1 MAEARPVAGR
11 VDGPVAGP
19 VAARVPGRGRAGRA
33 VGVALGPLWVTTF
46 RDPVRE
52 GRLRFLG
59 LTRSERQ
66 VARISVVTLAALLGS
81 AVLAGAW
88 RRGDLFPLDSGAS
101 TLFVP
106 AGVLGIT
113 LMGFLVAWL
122 ALTWGGLRGGALVRL
137 GVAAAYLLLS
147 STFSVNAFFD
157 IGSGRWIL
165 VHSELVLRLGL
176 WTPAVALAVAALT
189 TRWPRLDRWVVRCGR
204 VLCTAGVVALFGGM
218 LWSHAVLLDLGR
230 DSVTPSLTS
239 AALQNLDLLVAPL
252 VFVSAVAVV
261 DFALD
266 VSTSVAAPA
275 ARLRRRWLLLA
286 VVAVAS
292 VKLWGEVLRQLDY
305 WRATL
310 SHQPQAVARAAL
322 CVVLLG
328 VLALVVTRFRRSEDS
343 LEAKEDLTFGG
354 ALLLTSPFTIQGL
367 LLTLGLLVAAHTG
380 DDGALA
386 WATDFPAN
394 WLNSWGLLIASGFA
408 VVVGIVLMRRSHG
421 GLGDELGSGL
431 IVVGAWDGVALAL
444 TNSSLGLGFSYRSV
458 DVVVT
463 LAVLVVLLARWRR
476 VDRSLLVTALT
487 VLVFSWLVTSQGDYI
502 SFLGRLVGLS
512 AVVVVVFGIV
522 WTLLSGSS
530 FTSSSSRW
538 MPQPARPLLFVGYI
552 LLSVVILTWSVTTHS
567 ATSSLD
573 QLTAYYFMAIPLAA
587 WLLGRRVLDRRG
599 TGSAGGEARALPEE
613 LGHGVG
619 TTQG

>member
-1 MAEARPVAGR
+1 MAEAAPVAGR
-11 VDGPVAGP
+11 VA
-19 VAARVPGRGRAGRA
+19 GRGRAARA

-52 GRLRFLG
+52 GRLRLLG
-59 LTRSERQ
+59 LTLSERQ
-66 VARISVVTLAALLGS
+66 VARVGLVTLAALLGS
-81 AVLAGAW
+81 AVLAGTW
-88 RRGDLFPLDSGAS
+88 RRGDLFPLDTGDT

-113 LMGFLVAWL
+113 LMGSLAAWL

-137 GVAAAYLLLS
+137 GVATAYLLLN
-147 STFSVNAFFD
+147 STFSVDAFLD
-157 IGSGRWIL
+157 IGSGRWVL
-165 VHSELVLRLGL
+165 VHSGLVLRLGL
-176 WTPAVALAVAALT
+176 WAPAAVLAVAALT

-204 VLCTAGVVALFGGM
+204 VVCTAGVAALFGGM
-218 LWSHAVLLDLGR
+218 LWAHAILLDLGR
-230 DSVTPSLTS
+230 DSVTPSLIS
-239 AALQNLDLLVAPL
+239 GALQDLHLLVAPL

-275 ARLRRRWLLLA
+275 VRLRRRWLLLA
-286 VVAVAS
+286 VLAAAG
-292 VKLWGEVLRQLDY
+292 VKLWDEVLRQLDY

-310 SHQPQAVARAAL
+310 AHQPQAIARAAL

-328 VLALVVTRFRRSEDS
+328 VLALVVTRFRHSEDS
-343 LEAKEDLTFGG
+343 LAAKEDLTFGG
-354 ALLLTSPFTIQGL
+354 ALVLTSPFTIQGL
-367 LLTLGLLVAAHTG
+367 LLALGILVAAHTG
-380 DDGALA
+380 YDRALG

-394 WLNSWGLLIASGFA
+394 WLNNWGLLVASGLA
-408 VVVGIVLMRRSHG
+408 VVVGVELMRRSEG

-431 IVVGAWDGVALAL
+431 IVIGAWDAVALTL
-444 TNSSLGLGFSYRSV
+444 NNSGLGLGFSYRSI

-463 LAVLVVLLARWRR
+463 IAVLLVLLARWRR
-476 VDRSLLVTALT
+476 LDRSLLVTALT

-502 SFLGRLVGLS
+502 SFLGRLVGFS

-538 MPQPARPLLFVGYI
+538 LPQPARPLLFVGYI
-552 LLSVVILTWSVTTHS
+552 LLSVVILTWGEATHS
-567 ATSSLD
+567 PSSNGD
-573 QLTAYYFMAIPLAA
+573 QLTGYYFMAIPLAA
-587 WLLGRRVLDRRG
+587 WLLGRRVITRPERSSARG
-599 TGSAGGEARALPEE
+599 EPGALTEE
-613 LGHGVG
+613 LGDRVG
-619 TTQG
+619 TAEG